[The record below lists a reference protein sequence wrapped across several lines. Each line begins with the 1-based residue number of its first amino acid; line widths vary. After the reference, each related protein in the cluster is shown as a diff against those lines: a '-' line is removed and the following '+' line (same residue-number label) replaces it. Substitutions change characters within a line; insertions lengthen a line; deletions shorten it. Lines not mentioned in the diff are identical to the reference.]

1 MSETNLLKG
10 AADLSASVA
19 LLRFTGEDREAFLQ
33 GQLTNDVRHLTADS
47 LMTAGWCSPKGR
59 LLAVFQLYKDN
70 DAVYAFTARETLDTT
85 VKRLRM
91 YILRSKVKVEE
102 VKDLTV
108 AGIVGDVPSDLP
120 TVKCFTQTSG
130 SPEALD
136 ALGLTS
142 GRALALV
149 KADTELTGSA
159 EAYWSATAAA
169 GVPFIVSATSDK
181 FVPQAVNLEWIGG
194 VSFNKG

>member
-1 MSETNLLKG
+1 MQDAFPETLVSGLTPPAKLNFSVMSETNLLKG

-33 GQLTNDVRHLTADS
+33 GQLTNDVRHLTSDS

-70 DAVYAFTARETLDTT
+70 DAVYAFSARETLDAT

-102 VKDLTV
+102 VKGLTV
-108 AGIVGDVPSDLP
+108 AGIVGDVPADLP

-130 SPEALD
+130 TPKHLMLSAYLRPRP
-136 ALGLTS
+136 
-142 GRALALV
+142 RAR
-149 KADTELTGSA
+149 
-159 EAYWSATAAA
+159 
-169 GVPFIVSATSDK
+169 
-181 FVPQAVNLEWIGG
+181 
-194 VSFNKG
+194 